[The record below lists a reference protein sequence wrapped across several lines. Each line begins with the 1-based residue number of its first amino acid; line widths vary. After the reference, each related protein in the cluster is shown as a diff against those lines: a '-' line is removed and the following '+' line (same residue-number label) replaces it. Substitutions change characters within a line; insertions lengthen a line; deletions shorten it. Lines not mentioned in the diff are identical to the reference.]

1 MTEKVLATY
10 FTGEMG
16 YKGDNLNDGR
26 FWYAELSNDPDA
38 RDYSALGGLE
48 HMHPLRIT
56 YNGKSAIAYKGDVG
70 GGGINHPKIDLHETL
85 SNYLGFTP
93 VGLDYVYIEHV

>member
-1 MTEKVLATY
+1 
-10 FTGEMG
+10 
-16 YKGDNLNDGR
+16 
-26 FWYAELSNDPDA
+26 
-38 RDYSALGGLE
+38 
-48 HMHPLRIT
+48 MHPLRIT